1 MDMVAAAGS
10 AYAGV
15 IHPFGRFHMLAQF
28 LAITLINTFT
38 WFGGQGYCAYDFAV
52 LESGEELTDIS
63 LTLRPR
69 FDPENTATGNTE
81 LPDETI
87 AFDVLGGSA
96 DHAGNTAK
104 IETDCNVEGFDIVTA
119 TGTVEGETLDL
130 IAAGR
135 VETDTYKPLT
145 LNIGK

>member
-1 MDMVAAAGS
+1 
-10 AYAGV
+10 
-15 IHPFGRFHMLAQF
+15 MLAQF

-38 WFGGQGYCAYDFAV
+38 WLGGQGYCAYDFAV
-52 LESGEELTDIS
+52 LESGEALTDIS
-63 LTLRPR
+63 LTLRPQ

-96 DHAGNTAK
+96 VHAGNTAQ
-104 IETDCNVEGFDIVTA
+104 IETDCNVEGFDIVAA
-119 TGTVEGETLDL
+119 TGTTDGAALDL

-135 VETDTYKPLT
+135 VEIDTYKPLT
-145 LNIGK
+145 LTVGK

>member
-1 MDMVAAAGS
+1 
-10 AYAGV
+10 
-15 IHPFGRFHMLAQF
+15 MLAQF

-52 LESGEELTDIS
+52 LESGEALTDIS
-63 LTLRPR
+63 LTLRPQ
-69 FDPENTATGNTE
+69 FDAENTATGNTG

-96 DHAGNTAK
+96 NHAGNTAQ
-104 IETDCNVEGFDIVTA
+104 IETDCNVEGFDIVAA
-119 TGTVEGETLDL
+119 TGTADGAALDL

-135 VETDTYKPLT
+135 VEIDTYKPLT
-145 LNIGK
+145 LTVGK

>member
-1 MDMVAAAGS
+1 
-10 AYAGV
+10 
-15 IHPFGRFHMLAQF
+15 MLAQF
-28 LAITLINTFT
+28 FAITLINTFT

-52 LESGEELTDIS
+52 LESGEELRDIS
-63 LTLRPR
+63 LTLRPQ

-87 AFDVLGGSA
+87 TFDVLGGSA
-96 DHAGNTAK
+96 VHAGNTAK
-104 IETDCNVEGFDIVTA
+104 IETDCNVEGFDIVAA
-119 TGTVEGETLDL
+119 TGTADGEAIDL

-145 LNIGK
+145 LKIGQ